1 VLDVSVK
8 TSVWRYLHAEDC
20 GVSPRKGCPRGNVC
34 VHMAHVWVE
43 TWRKQFGDSLE
54 IDLERELP

>member
-20 GVSPRKGCPRGNVC
+20 GVSPRKGYVSAWKRLR
-34 VHMAHVWVE
+34 AHVWVE